1 MRFRNGRLRGWAR
14 PAIKRL
20 REWTMAGGADETYW
34 VMDPDQ
40 LAVLTS
46 ARRHDMIDRL
56 AAAGPLS
63 IKELAEQIGAKP
75 SALYHHIDKML
86 AVGLIVEAGSRVVR
100 RKREQLYATPA
111 PRMRLNRAL
120 AEDRHPQIM
129 RDIVASLTRQMA
141 RDFENGGS
149 APIRIVDGP
158 DKNYGFFRLV
168 GRPSPAQL
176 ARLNACLV
184 EIAEILWKSDDPAA
198 PLLGLGWVMAPLE
211 GDDPA

>member
-1 MRFRNGRLRGWAR
+1 
-14 PAIKRL
+14 
-20 REWTMAGGADETYW
+20 MAVGADETYW
-34 VMDPDQ
+34 VTDPDQ
-40 LAVLTS
+40 LALLTS

-56 AAAGPLS
+56 ASAGPMS
-63 IKELAEQIGAKP
+63 IKQLAEQIGAKP
-75 SALYHHIDKML
+75 SALYHHVERML

-120 AEDRHPQIM
+120 AEERHPAIM

-141 RDFENGGS
+141 RDFDKGGR
-149 APIRIVDGP
+149 APVRIVDGA

-176 ARLNACLV
+176 ARLNVCLL
-184 EIAEILWKSDDPAA
+184 EIAEILWKGDDPAA
-198 PLLGLGWVMAPLE
+198 PLIGLGWVMAPLDADD
-211 GDDPA
+211 GDRSP

>member
-1 MRFRNGRLRGWAR
+1 
-14 PAIKRL
+14 
-20 REWTMAGGADETYW
+20 MAGASDETYW
-34 VMDPDQ
+34 VVNPDQ
-40 LAVLTS
+40 LALLIS
-46 ARRHDMIDRL
+46 ARRHDMVDRL

-75 SALYHHIDKML
+75 SALYHHIEKML
-86 AVGLIVEAGSRVVR
+86 RVGLIVEAGSRVVR

-120 AEDRHPQIM
+120 AEDRNPAIM

-141 RDFENGGS
+141 RDFERGGR
-149 APIRIVDGP
+149 APGRIVDGP

-176 ARLNACLV
+176 ARLNACLI
-184 EIAEILWKSDDPAA
+184 EISEILWKSGDSAG
-198 PLLGLGWVMAPLE
+198 PLIGLGWVMAPLDA
-211 GDDPA
+211 DDDADPG